1 MKKNKRIFLS
11 VVSVLLSL
19 TMVLGGVITVTAQE
33 DENVV
38 TADVLNRAG
47 LLEALK
53 ISQYGG
59 VGITEWSGDLT
70 RGEAAFLVAGL
81 IGSPRERKES
91 VFSDINLNAY
101 YAGAIA
107 SLYEEG
113 IILKEWGSS
122 RYKPDEPITYAEFIT
137 MICKALGY
145 AGYAE
150 SKGGYP
156 LGYISVAKQFKVTR
170 GAAPVN
176 GNIDKTLVPEIIM
189 NALNAYYLT
198 VSSVDR
204 AGNIDSTARGTLL
217 YDYFGVKTYEGLVEE
232 VGYYSMTG
240 NFQSTGKK
248 INVGDINFYIDGAEY
263 DYEKY
268 VGQYAVI
275 YYKGDKQA
283 VYVCPTEDNTLTTIN
298 ALDLCSYDDSANYIE
313 YYDEEGEIQ
322 ELELELGYVTT
333 YNGVKTSSFDIPDY
347 GYVTFIDND
356 GDGEIEVVKVK
367 EYFVSEI
374 VGFDTV
380 VDSFSILKE
389 DGSVAVIKTRDTD
402 KYKIVNNATD
412 KEVKVPSLNIGDK
425 ILCSASVPRT
435 ESNTTYDIIL
445 LKKTVEGKINT
456 FTEEEICIG
465 TQFYRMSG
473 IFSKG
478 GATLGNSAT
487 VYLDSNDIAIF
498 MEYTGYNYL
507 DSKYA
512 VIIDFD
518 PIRGGDEYEWAVEM
532 FTQDNELVE
541 LPLAEKVRIN
551 GTRYKRDEAEGFDAI
566 RSTIES
572 SVTTGENTVIL
583 VKYKTSNGELTEI
596 LTVTPE
602 NDWGTT
608 FKPWEFGNGFNKY
621 KLNDTSIKWRLGV
634 GGQFN
639 SSVYLAKDAV
649 RVFVQFKDGKFDPE
663 FSQMT
668 TARMGDD
675 KTATV
680 TFYDIDKYGMPHA
693 YIISSTDD
701 TSLKTKDT
709 ASDSV
714 NLLAVTKVL
723 DGVDEEGEACKYVF
737 GILKGNETEFY
748 VTAEDWAAKS
758 TLRDALQAGN
768 LVRIMTQGKKITA
781 IKGQRSTG
789 ANAGVPVYY
798 PKATLMNP
806 ELAIADANE
815 PGKYKSNTLMDIDYG
830 GVTQR
835 NKYII
840 IGKVI
845 SVEDGYVT
853 FSENPNIQSTLNSG
867 TKNIVKL
874 AQAGSVMKFDSTADQ
889 LYSVA
894 DWKDVRPST
903 NVDLDSYGD
912 PAAEFDGS
920 TVVFNIEGYAIL
932 EIIILD

>member
-11 VVSVLLSL
+11 VVAVFLSL
-19 TMVLGGVITVTAQE
+19 TMVLGGVITVAAQE
-33 DENVV
+33 DDYAV

-59 VGITEWSGDLT
+59 VGITEWSGNLT

-81 IGSPRERKES
+81 IGSPREKKES

-113 IILKEWGSS
+113 IVLKEWGSS
-122 RYKPDEPITYAEFIT
+122 RYKPDSPITYAEFVA
-137 MICKALGY
+137 MICRALGY
-145 AGYAE
+145 TGYAE

-156 LGYISVAKQFKVTR
+156 LGYISVAKQFKITR

-189 NALNAYYLT
+189 NALDAYYLA
-198 VSSVDR
+198 VSSVDST
-204 AGNIDSTARGTLL
+204 GNVDSQARGKVLN
-217 YDYFGVKTYEGLVEE
+217 DFFDVKTYEGLVKEA
-232 VGYYSMTG
+232 GYYTMTG
-240 NFQSTGKK
+240 NFQSTGGR

-275 YYKGDKQA
+275 YYTGNKQA
-283 VYVCPTEDNTLTTIN
+283 VYVYPTEENTLTTID
-298 ALDLCSYDDSANYIE
+298 ALDLCTYDDGANYIE

-322 ELELELGYVTT
+322 EIELELGYVTT
-333 YNGVKTSSFDIPDY
+333 YNGVKTSGLTVPDY
-347 GYVTFIDND
+347 GHVTFIDND
-356 GDGEIEVVKVK
+356 DDGEVEVVKVK
-367 EYFVSEI
+367 DYFVSEI

-380 VDSFSILKE
+380 NDTFSILKE
-389 DGSVAVIKTRDTD
+389 DGSVVVIKEKDTEN
-402 KYKIVNNATD
+402 YRIVNNSTG
-412 KEVKVPSLNIGDK
+412 KEVKIPSLNIGDK

-435 ESNTTYDIIL
+435 ESNTTYDMIL
-445 LKKTVEGKINT
+445 LKKTIEGKISA

-465 TQFYRMSG
+465 TKFYRMSG
-473 IFSKG
+473 LFDTT
-478 GATLGNSAT
+478 GASLGNSAT
-487 VYLDSNDIAIF
+487 VYLDDNDVAIF
-498 MEYTGYNYL
+498 MEYSGYNYL

-512 VIIDFD
+512 LILDFD
-518 PIRGGDEYEWAVEM
+518 HIRGGEEDEWSVEM

-551 GTRYKRDEAEGFDAI
+551 GTRYKREETAGFNTI
-566 RSTIES
+566 KTTIEES
-572 SVTTGENTVIL
+572 MTTGETNVVL
-583 VKYKTSNGELTEI
+583 VKFKSFGGELTEI

-602 NDWGTT
+602 NDWGTV

-668 TARMGDD
+668 TARMEDD
-675 KTATV
+675 TTASV

-693 YIISSTDD
+693 YIVTSTNDN
-701 TSLKTKDT
+701 SLKTKDT

-714 NLLAVTKVL
+714 NLLAVTNVV

-737 GILKGNETEFY
+737 GILKGNEAEFY

-758 TLRDALQAGN
+758 TLRDAIQPGN

-781 IKGQRSTG
+781 IKGQRETG

-798 PKATLMNP
+798 SKETLTNP
-806 ELAIADANE
+806 TLAIPDTADA
-815 PGKYKSNTLMDIDYG
+815 GRFKSNTLMDIDYG

-835 NKYII
+835 YKYVV
-840 IGKVI
+840 IGKII

-853 FSENPNIQSTLNSG
+853 FSENPNIKSTLESG
-867 TKNIVKL
+867 SKNIVKL
-874 AQAGSVMKFDSTADQ
+874 AQAGAVMKFDATARTPF
-889 LYSVA
+889 SVA

-903 NVDLDSYGD
+903 NVDSSSYADSS
-912 PAAEFDGS
+912 AEFDGS

>member
-1 MKKNKRIFLS
+1 MMKNKRIFLL
-11 VVSVLLSL
+11 VVAVFLSL
-19 TMVLGGVITVTAQE
+19 TMVIGGVNVVAAQE
-33 DENVV
+33 DEYVV

-107 SLYEEG
+107 SLHEEG

-122 RYKPDEPITYAEFIT
+122 RYKPDEPITYAEFIS
-137 MICKALGY
+137 MICRALGY
-145 AGYAE
+145 TGYAE

-156 LGYISVAKQFKVTR
+156 LGYISVAKQFKITR

-189 NALNAYYLT
+189 NALNANYLA
-198 VSSVDR
+198 VSSVDST
-204 AGNIDSTARGTLL
+204 GNVDSQARGKVL
-217 YDYFGVKTYEGLVEE
+217 YDYFDVKTYEGLVEE
-232 VGYYSMTG
+232 VGYYTMTG

-268 VGQYAVI
+268 VGQYAVV
-275 YYKGDKQA
+275 YYTGEKQA
-283 VYVCPTEDNTLTTIN
+283 VYVYPTEENTLTTID
-298 ALDLCSYDDSANYIE
+298 ALDLCPYDDGANYIE

-333 YNGVKTSSFDIPDY
+333 YNGVKTNSFTVPDY

-356 GDGEIEVVKVK
+356 DDGEIEVIKVK
-367 EYFVSEI
+367 EYFVTEI

-380 VDSFSILKE
+380 NDTFSILKQ
-389 DGSVAVIKTRDTD
+389 DGSVTVIRTRDTD
-402 KYKIVNNATD
+402 KYKIVNNSTD

-425 ILCSASVPRT
+425 LLCSASVPRT
-435 ESNTTYDIIL
+435 ESNTTYDLIL

-456 FTEEEICIG
+456 FTEDEICIG
-465 TQFYRMSG
+465 ANYYKMSG
-473 IFSKG
+473 IFDKG
-478 GATLGNSAT
+478 DALLGYSAT
-487 VYLDSNDIAIF
+487 VYLDQHDVAIF
-498 MEYTGYNYL
+498 MVYSGYNYL

-512 VIIDFD
+512 VIVDFD

-541 LPLAEKVRIN
+541 LPLAEKVRVN
-551 GTRYKRDEAEGFDAI
+551 GTRYKREDTDGFDAI
-566 RSTIES
+566 SSTIES
-572 SVTTGENTVIL
+572 SITTGENSVIL
-583 VKYKTSNGELTEI
+583 VKYKSSNGELTEL

-621 KLNDTSIKWRLGV
+621 KLNDTSVKWRLGV

-649 RVFVQFKDGKFDPE
+649 RVFIQFKDGKLDPE

-668 TARMGDD
+668 TARMEDD

-680 TFYDIDKYGMPHA
+680 TFYDIDKDGMPHA
-693 YIISSTDD
+693 YIVASTND

-714 NLLAVTKVL
+714 NLLAINRVV
-723 DGVDEEGEACKYVF
+723 DGVDEEGEECKYVF
-737 GILKGNETEFY
+737 GILKGNEAEFY
-748 VTAEDWAAKS
+748 VTAEDWASKS
-758 TLRDALQAGN
+758 TLRDAIKPGN

-781 IKGQRSTG
+781 IKGQRETG

-798 PKATLMNP
+798 PKETLISP
-806 ELAIADANE
+806 TLAVADANE

-835 NKYII
+835 SKYVI

-845 SVEDGYVT
+845 SVEDGYIT
-853 FSENPNIQSTLNSG
+853 FSENPNIKSTLDSG

-874 AQAGSVMKFDSTADQ
+874 AQAGSAMKFDPTASNPF
-889 LYSVA
+889 SVA

-903 NVDLDSYGD
+903 NVDADNYGD
-912 PAAEFDGS
+912 DASVFDGS